1 MRDPNQQSASNLN
14 GVSKAILSSG
24 KSRSKKESQISKDK
38 EAEKNSCRKQVQR
51 NFKSIDL
58 FGQSVNLTW
67 NGEDQYKT
75 GFGASISFV
84 LLLILLAFSSYKLY
98 YLVNRFNPNLTKT
111 TLIRSPEEEKAFRP

>member
-1 MRDPNQQSASNLN
+1 MTH
-14 GVSKAILSSG
+14 

-38 EAEKNSCRKQVQR
+38 EAEKNSCRKQTNR

-84 LLLILLAFSSYKLY
+84 LLLILLAFSCYKLY
-98 YLVNRFNPNLTKT
+98 YLVNRFNPNLSKT
-111 TLIRSPEEEKAFRP
+111 TLIRQPEDEKAFRP